1 MGGAAGSRQISPEHS
16 PEVGTMD
23 FEQNKLARASALL
36 LKLKGEIRQA
46 SEWLYEYYQGAD
58 KYAGITSS

>member
-1 MGGAAGSRQISPEHS
+1 MGGGAGSRQISPEHS
-16 PEVGTMD
+16 PEIGTMD
-23 FEQNKLARASALL
+23 FEENKLARGGALL